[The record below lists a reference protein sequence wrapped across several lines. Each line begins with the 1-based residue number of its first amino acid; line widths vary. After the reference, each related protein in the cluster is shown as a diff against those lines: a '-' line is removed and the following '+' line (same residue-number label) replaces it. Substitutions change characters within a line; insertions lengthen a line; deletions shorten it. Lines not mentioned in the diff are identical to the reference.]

1 MSVKLPSQEP
11 INEQEV
17 VDAIDKILV
26 TLEQFINY
34 AQDKWGISTG
44 FDFETTSD
52 GKTHL
57 KDVTFIKTLRPSSER
72 ND

>member
-17 VDAIDKILV
+17 VDALDKILV
-26 TLEQFINY
+26 TLEQFLNY
-34 AQDKWGISTG
+34 AHDKWGISTG
-44 FDFETTSD
+44 FEFETTSD

-57 KDVTFIKTLRPSSER
+57 REVEYIKKLRPSGG
-72 ND
+72 